1 MHNLFKEKYKKEMFL
16 YFCARE
22 LIIRNSATGN
32 LKTYFWFFSISKDLI
47 KTISCGG
54 FGRIKINNEQPIN
67 ALESFISWH
76 EIIDKEMRNP
86 INKIWVYIC
95 MNIHIYT

>member
-54 FGRIKINNEQPIN
+54 FGRMKFNNKQPIN
-67 ALESFISWH
+67 ALESFISWY
-76 EIIDKEMRNP
+76 EIIEKEMRNQ
-86 INKIWVYIC
+86 INTI
-95 MNIHIYT
+95 